1 MKNKVIIGSR
11 TSKLALYQTYL
22 VKKEL
27 KKNFPNLMI
36 EIKEVKTK
44 GDILLD
50 QPLDRNLD
58 KGFFV
63 KEIQH
68 LLLENKIDIAV
79 HSLKDMPVEQI
90 DKLRL
95 SAVLK
100 RGNPQ
105 DVFLSN
111 HKKRIKDFTKN
122 DIIGTTSL
130 RRKAQILSLN
140 EDLNIIDIRG
150 NVGTRINK
158 MIEGNFDGLVMAAAG
173 IERLNLEQ
181 YITEYFELNSL
192 LAYFLTFERYF
203 EVQKD

>member
-1 MKNKVIIGSR
+1 MKNKVVIGSR
-11 TSKLALYQTYL
+11 TSKLALYQTHL

-27 KKNFPNLMI
+27 KKNFPKLII

-44 GDILLD
+44 GDILLN
-50 QPLDRNLD
+50 QPLDRNID

-63 KEIQH
+63 KEIQQ
-68 LLLENKIDIAV
+68 LLLHNKIDLAV

-90 DKLRL
+90 DKLKL

-111 HKKRIKDFTKN
+111 HKKRIEDFTKN

-140 EDLNIIDIRG
+140 EDLNIVDVRG
-150 NVGTRINK
+150 NVCSAI
-158 MIEGNFDGLVMAAAG
+158 LW
-173 IERLNLEQ
+173 
-181 YITEYFELNSL
+181 
-192 LAYFLTFERYF
+192 
-203 EVQKD
+203 